1 MEKFA
6 RFYRLQLK
14 AFLKRGIC
22 WMQIICMVLLVG
34 IAARIKLPDNQNVV
48 VGIADH
54 SSAMAKQIIELV
66 QHRSNSYR
74 FVVYEQEESLRQDV
88 SSGVVECGF
97 VFAPDF
103 EKRYQE
109 QNFED
114 SILYIAT
121 PFTTKGLAA
130 RETFYAA
137 FLEVYG
143 KDLILGQQDMV
154 FGEQKEEIGSMLGSA
169 YDAYL
174 QSNDIF
180 HTELTTVQNEAA
192 DRKDSDT
199 YPLQGLIGIFV
210 FMTIFLAGM
219 SITGN
224 GYRNLVESM
233 EIHQRT
239 LFQVTN
245 LLAAATPV
253 SLVGTLL
260 SGFLPGSRGALMEI
274 MHMFGL
280 VVISCME
287 VLVIWRLQRQSATG
301 KAMLLAFVVLQIIL
315 CPVFVDIG
323 EFIPALTYVRYLL
336 PLGYYL

>member
-1 MEKFA
+1 
-6 RFYRLQLK
+6 
-14 AFLKRGIC
+14 
-22 WMQIICMVLLVG
+22 
-34 IAARIKLPDNQNVV
+34 
-48 VGIADH
+48 
-54 SSAMAKQIIELV
+54 
-66 QHRSNSYR
+66 
-74 FVVYEQEESLRQDV
+74 
-88 SSGVVECGF
+88 
-97 VFAPDF
+97 
-103 EKRYQE
+103 
-109 QNFED
+109 
-114 SILYIAT
+114 
-121 PFTTKGLAA
+121 
-130 RETFYAA
+130 
-137 FLEVYG
+137 
-143 KDLILGQQDMV
+143 MV

-192 DRKDSDT
+192 DRKESDI

-260 SGFLPGSRGALMEI
+260 SGFLPGSRGAVMEI

>member
-66 QHRSNSYR
+66 QRRSNSYR

-114 SILYIAT
+114 SILYVAT

-130 RETFYAA
+130 RETFMRL
-137 FLEVYG
+137 FLRY
-143 KDLILGQQDMV
+143 
-154 FGEQKEEIGSMLGSA
+154 
-169 YDAYL
+169 
-174 QSNDIF
+174 
-180 HTELTTVQNEAA
+180 
-192 DRKDSDT
+192 
-199 YPLQGLIGIFV
+199 
-210 FMTIFLAGM
+210 
-219 SITGN
+219 
-224 GYRNLVESM
+224 M
-233 EIHQRT
+233 ERT
-239 LFQVTN
+239 
-245 LLAAATPV
+245 
-253 SLVGTLL
+253 
-260 SGFLPGSRGALMEI
+260 
-274 MHMFGL
+274 
-280 VVISCME
+280 
-287 VLVIWRLQRQSATG
+287 
-301 KAMLLAFVVLQIIL
+301 
-315 CPVFVDIG
+315 
-323 EFIPALTYVRYLL
+323 
-336 PLGYYL
+336 